1 MGNNKLYRFRR
12 FGMEMMNNWWRLIKE
27 FRHYIKLRKNI
38 DEKKVEMYMC
48 AICGS
53 IYLDR
58 QSYITHY
65 KVDACTAPMYILP
78 GDPLDI
84 KEKP

>member
-1 MGNNKLYRFRR
+1 MKI
-12 FGMEMMNNWWRLIKE
+12 WWRLIKE
-27 FRHYIKLRKNI
+27 FILFTKLQQNI
-38 DEKKVEMYMC
+38 EEEKIEMYVC

-53 IYLDR
+53 IYLNI

>member
-1 MGNNKLYRFRR
+1 MGNNKLYRFRCV
-12 FGMEMMNNWWRLIKE
+12 GMEMMKNWWRLIKE
-27 FRHYIKLRKNI
+27 FRHYINLRKDI
-38 DEKKVEMYMC
+38 DENKVEMYMC

>member
-1 MGNNKLYRFRR
+1 MK
-12 FGMEMMNNWWRLIKE
+12 NWWRLIKE
-27 FRHYIKLRKNI
+27 FILFTKLQQNI
-38 DEKKVEMYMC
+38 EEEKIEMYVC

-53 IYLDR
+53 IYLNI

>member
-1 MGNNKLYRFRR
+1 MKK
-12 FGMEMMNNWWRLIKE
+12 WWRLIKE
-27 FRHYIKLRKNI
+27 FILFTKLQQNI
-38 DEKKVEMYMC
+38 EEEKIEMYVC

-53 IYLDR
+53 IYLNI

>member
-1 MGNNKLYRFRR
+1 MIK
-12 FGMEMMNNWWRLIKE
+12 NWWRLIKE
-27 FRHYIKLRKNI
+27 FRHYIKLRKDI
-38 DEKKVEMYMC
+38 DEDKVEMYMC

-78 GDPLDI
+78 SDPLDI

>member
-1 MGNNKLYRFRR
+1 MKK
-12 FGMEMMNNWWRLIKE
+12 WWRLIKE
-27 FRHYIKLRKNI
+27 FILFTKLQQNI
-38 DEKKVEMYMC
+38 EEEKIEMYVC

-53 IYLDR
+53 IYLNI

-78 GDPLDI
+78 SDPLDI
-84 KEKP
+84 KETA